1 MSRARNDRHNGG
13 VNDYRDQIR
22 AAEARIERATPA
34 NIPRDRRRD
43 VSRPPGP
50 SQVVSLTRLLNRGPA
65 TARFFLNLERDY
77 QPLAHTRLAGQHL
90 YILNDPEVIID
101 VLLTRSRST
110 MKGRGLQAAKALLG
124 NGLLTSESDDHM
136 RQRRLVQPAFHR
148 ERIAGYSLDMVRR
161 AAQHSDMWRD
171 GQQVEVVRDMSA
183 LTLAI
188 VGDTLFRADLSGEA
202 AEVGEA
208 LSGVLEG
215 AGGRLLLGPAAMR
228 VPTPG
233 RRRALQSSARLEAV
247 VARLIAEHR
256 SSGDTGDILS
266 MLVAAQE
273 DGTGMSDEQVRD
285 EVMTLMLAGHETTA
299 MTLSWTWLLL
309 SGNPSVA
316 AWWRQ
321 ELDALFADRDP
332 TMADIATMPRT
343 QAIVAESMRL
353 FPPAWVM
360 GRRLLADLEVGGY
373 TLPSGAIVLASMLA
387 MHRSERWWG
396 DPHQFEPARWIRA
409 DGSFD
414 EAAPGQPKGAWFGFG
429 FGNRRCIGE
438 QFAWTEAMLVM
449 ATLGRHWTLERTSA
463 SPVGLRPNITLR
475 PTGDTR
481 MVLRR
486 R

>member
-1 MSRARNDRHNGG
+1 M
-13 VNDYRDQIR
+13 NDYRDQIR

-43 VSRPPGP
+43 VRRPPGP
-50 SQVVSLTRLLNRGPA
+50 SQAVALPRLLNRGSA
-65 TARFFLNLERDY
+65 TARFFLDLERDY

-90 YILNDPEVIID
+90 YILNDPEAIVD
-101 VLLTRSRST
+101 VLLTHSRST

-124 NGLLTSESDDHM
+124 NGLLTSEGDDHM

-161 AAQHSDMWRD
+161 AAQHSSSWRE
-171 GQQVEVVRDMSA
+171 GQQVEIVQDMSA

-188 VGDTLFRADLSGEA
+188 VGDTLFRVDLAGEA

-233 RRRALQSSARLEAV
+233 RRRALESSARLEAV
-247 VARLIAEHR
+247 VARLIDEHR
-256 SSGDTGDILS
+256 HSGDTGDILS
-266 MLVAAQE
+266 MLVAAQD

-309 SGNPSVA
+309 AGNPTVA
-316 AWWRQ
+316 AWWRE

-332 TMADIATMPRT
+332 AMTDIATMPRT

-353 FPPAWVM
+353 FPPAGVM

-373 TLPSGAIVLASMLA
+373 TLPSGAIVLASMLS

-396 DPHQFEPARWIRA
+396 NPHQFVPARWMRA

-438 QFAWTEAMLVM
+438 QFAWSEAMLVM
-449 ATLGRHWTLERTSA
+449 ATLGRAWTLERTSE